1 MTDMILKIIQATV
14 GTVAFSILF
23 SVPKKYY
30 ISCGLTGGAG
40 WLVYSLVCLKLSPA
54 TGALFATMV
63 VILLSRVQAVVMKCP
78 VTIFMIPGIFP
89 LVPGAGIYWTSY
101 YIVTEQLNLALQ
113 TGYEAVKTAVAI
125 VLGIIF
131 VFEVPQRVFS
141 KGMQK
146 KECIKDKEV
155 CKNSIE

>member
-141 KGMQK
+141 KGMK
-146 KECIKDKEV
+146 KGMHKGQR
-155 CKNSIE
+155 SL